1 MKFLYKVNLFLSN
14 MKSISIQQS
23 NIIQAIQTGKNISI
37 NAVFGSGK
45 TTTIL
50 NSVYNSPH
58 KSAILVTYNTH
69 LKNEVQEK
77 ITSQNLTNIQV
88 YTYHS
93 LCMKYFGY
101 GKNDEELQIFHDSP
115 PKTSLPEIDILFIDE
130 KQDMTFILYMF
141 IQKFIHYL
149 SKPPQV
155 VICGDHLQGVYQFKG
170 ADKRF
175 LTLGSEIYEIPL
187 ERFEMTTSYRLTNPM
202 SWFINECI
210 YGKDIL
216 QTVKEGPPILFF
228 NQSPYK
234 AIYKIIEKLK
244 EYIDKGLRADDI
256 FILSPSLK
264 GSSNSPLKILENLI
278 YERLRLPIYYSTM
291 EDRELND
298 KVIQNKVVF
307 STFHQS
313 KGRERKVVIVF
324 GFDDSYFD
332 FYAKDEDRKEC
343 PSTLIV
349 ALSRAKEVLMIIK
362 DVEKKPLP
370 FMKMK
375 LMDIKK
381 NKYIEWYGS
390 ISDYEITRRNT
401 AMGGFGLQDS
411 FRRISVTDLVK
422 YIKPDI
428 QSEIIRYKEE
438 LFVKKTE
445 VIDNVEIDPF
455 VYGENDLCDDVSDMI
470 GMIIPAIFEER
481 QIGTST
487 IKEKLMEYEKKN
499 MSKFMREKLDNVKYK
514 SINLDDLLYM
524 TKVYKSIQ
532 IGIYSPFQIENNHW
546 LTEEHIQRIL
556 GNMEFHIKDR
566 QLYEYEFHGDKNYK
580 YYQHPI
586 FGKICITGRLDSL
599 DKHNVW
605 EFKCVKELS
614 LEHFLQVI
622 CYQWLWNFCHRDE
635 YRSRVFRLLNIRTGE
650 MYELNDDDDKIQK
663 VIDLLIENRY
673 EKIITISDKEFVENC
688 LEMKN
693 SYL

>member
-1 MKFLYKVNLFLSN
+1 MSGILLD
-14 MKSISIQQS
+14 IQQS
-23 NIIQAIQTGKNISI
+23 NIIEAIEQGKNISI

-50 NSVYNSPH
+50 HSTKKCPS
-58 KSAILVTYNTH
+58 KSAVLITYNTH

-77 ITSQNLTNIQV
+77 VISQELTNIQV

-101 GKNDEELQIFHDSP
+101 GKNDEELQIFHDCP
-115 PKTSLPEIDILFIDE
+115 PKISLPPIDILFIDE

-149 SKPPQV
+149 PQTPQL

-175 LTLGSEIYEIPL
+175 LTLGSEIYETPL

-216 QTVKEGPPILFF
+216 HTVKEGCPILFF

-234 AIYKIIEKLK
+234 SIYGIIEKLK
-244 EYIDKGLRADDI
+244 IYISQGLKAEDI

-264 GSSNSPLKILENLI
+264 GGPNAPLKILENLI
-278 YERLRLPIYYSTM
+278 YEKLNLPIYYSTM

-349 ALSRAKEVLMIIK
+349 ALSRAKEVLMIVK
-362 DVEKKPLP
+362 DIEKKPLP

-375 LMDIKK
+375 MTEIRKSPF
-381 NKYIEWYGS
+381 IEWIGS
-390 ISDYEITRRNT
+390 ISDYETSKRNPIL
-401 AMGGFGLQDS
+401 MDS
-411 FRRISVTDLVK
+411 FRKISVTDLVK

-428 QSEIIRYKEE
+428 QTLIIQYKEK
-438 LFVKKTE
+438 LFVKKNE
-445 VIDNVEIDPF
+445 IIDDVEIDPF
-455 VYGENDLCDDVSDMI
+455 VYGQNNLCEDVSDLI
-470 GMIIPAIFEER
+470 GIIVPAVFEER
-481 QIGTST
+481 QIGTSSV
-487 IKEKLMEYEKKN
+487 KQKLLEYEEKK
-499 MSKFMREKLDNVKYK
+499 MSNFMREKLDKIDYK
-514 SINLDDLLYM
+514 SISIYDLLY
-524 TKVYKSIQ
+524 TVKVYKSFQ
-532 IGIYSPFQIENNHW
+532 VGIYSPFQIENNNW
-546 LTEEHIQRIL
+546 LTEEQLKRIL
-556 GNMEFHIKDR
+556 SNMEHHIKEN
-566 QLYEYEFHGDKNYK
+566 QLYEYEFHGDKKYK
-580 YYQHPI
+580 YYHHPK

-599 DKHNVW
+599 DKVHVW
-605 EFKCVKELS
+605 EFKCVKELT

-622 CYQWLWNFCHRDE
+622 CYQWLWNLCHRNE
-635 YRSRVFRLLNIRTGE
+635 YSSRIFRLLNIRTGE
-650 MYELNDDDDKIQK
+650 MYEMKDDDNMIQE
-663 VIDLLIENRY
+663 VIDLLILNRY
-673 EKIITISDKEFVENC
+673 EKLISISDEEFVQSC
-688 LEMKN
+688 LEIKTHFHLN
-693 SYL
+693 IDL